1 MQITFEVARA
11 LSILAFLSY
20 GVTCLVTTRMV
31 AEFQRYGLARF
42 RRMVGA
48 LELLGAIGMLVG
60 YASRTLLIVTDKLDD
75 NVFLSSRNL
84 PDVLVLTPRRFPDA
98 RGYFSETWNAARMA
112 AAGLDFYNQ
121 PMAQDNCAG

>member
-11 LSILAFLSY
+11 LSILAFLFY

-60 YASRTLLIVTDKLDD
+60 YAYRPLLIA
-75 NVFLSSRNL
+75 S
-84 PDVLVLTPRRFPDA
+84 
-98 RGYFSETWNAARMA
+98 
-112 AAGLDFYNQ
+112 AAGLTTLMLLGIATRVRIGDGLTRTLPAMVFGALNGFVLVVAL
-121 PMAQDNCAG
+121 MKS